1 VPERYNTQFTR
12 FVVVGVLS
20 NLVLYFFYIL
30 FSTLGMG
37 HKLAMTIMYVIGVA
51 QTFVFNRNWT
61 FAHRGSPGPALR
73 KYLISYALGY
83 ILNLFVL
90 WWLVDRLGY
99 PHELVQ
105 AAMIILLAVAF
116 FLTQRYWI
124 FRQNIAHT
132 L

>member
-1 VPERYNTQFTR
+1 MPERFNTQFTR

-20 NLVLYFFYIL
+20 NLVLYIFYLL

-61 FAHRGSPGPALR
+61 FAHRGSPGPALLR
-73 KYLISYALGY
+73 YLISYALGY
-83 ILNLFVL
+83 FLNLFVL

-124 FRQNIAHT
+124 FRQDIAHT